1 MSRPALGLW
10 KWRARWSGLRFGRG
24 PPTQGCGVLVQVY
37 RVDFKREVEN
47 ERDVRSTFTMLAQHA
62 WERERTYIPIMPP
75 TPDPVSN

>member
-1 MSRPALGLW
+1 M
-10 KWRARWSGLRFGRG
+10 RG
-24 PPTQGCGVLVQVY
+24 QVY